1 MSQPGEGPGRDE
13 IEYGLKG
20 KTFQL
25 YVYLLRHGSAVGI
38 REVQRELGFS
48 SPSVASHH
56 MDKLVG
62 LGIVERDN
70 FGRYVLIRKVDVGV
84 LQSFA
89 NVGGMTLPRLGF
101 YAPFFTVIA
110 AASLLLTPASINLYT
125 FVGTVGGAAAFWYEA
140 WRTWRRR
147 PF

>member
-56 MDKLVG
+56 MDKLLG
-62 LGIVERDN
+62 LGIVEQDN
-70 FGRYVLIRKVDVGV
+70 FGRYVLVRKVDVGV

-89 NVGGMTLPRLGF
+89 SVGGMTLPRLGF

-110 AASLLLTPASINLYT
+110 VASLLLTPASINLYT

>member
-1 MSQPGEGPGRDE
+1 MSKAGEEPGRDE

-25 YVYLLRHGSAVGI
+25 YLYLLKHGPAVGI

-56 MDKLVG
+56 MEKLVD

-70 FGRYVLIRKVDVGV
+70 FGRYVLVKKVDVGV

-89 NVGGMTLPRLGF
+89 NIGGLTLPRLGF

-110 AASLLLTPASINLYT
+110 LASLILTPASVNLYT
-125 FVGTVGGAAAFWYEA
+125 FVGMVGGAVAFWYEA
-140 WRTWRRR
+140 WRTWSKR